1 MKRPSDELK
10 EIIVER
16 CLSGE
21 SITALANEY
30 SISRGSI
37 YNWLK
42 KYKTQKKLR
51 VNTGELRK
59 LLSSLLRLIHHNNC
73 FLLLLQRKPAGYGR
87 FFLYFAEFCDIIE
100 NGLLYIFQSG
110 GLSGG
115 KSASFEHIS
124 GWDRVLSTGMCR
136 WSIRDKFLANNGLL
150 RISAG
155 KFKELSSDICKKS
168 GTPEGSRDRL
178 RFRCAT
184 TAAKF

>member
-59 LLSSLLRLIHHNNC
+59 LLCAKDHRLFDPCIASKAC
-73 FLLLLQRKPAGYGR
+73 
-87 FFLYFAEFCDIIE
+87 
-100 NGLLYIFQSG
+100 QSP
-110 GLSGG
+110 
-115 KSASFEHIS
+115 I
-124 GWDRVLSTGMCR
+124 
-136 WSIRDKFLANNGLL
+136 
-150 RISAG
+150 
-155 KFKELSSDICKKS
+155 
-168 GTPEGSRDRL
+168 
-178 RFRCAT
+178 
-184 TAAKF
+184 